1 MIFTGKIT
9 EISKVKVGKTK
20 KEDDWA
26 SLDFEVTES
35 NPHNELYPQIALF
48 SYFKMG
54 EYVKMAS
61 EFSHKV
67 GDEVNVDF
75 NFKCQKYNKKDGS
88 GEGKFYKTECWK
100 VDKVQES
107 QTEEYNTNEVG
118 NDLNENEPDDLPF

>member
-75 NFKCQKYNKKDGS
+75 NFKCQKYTKKDGS

-107 QTEEYNTNEVG
+107 QVEEYSNYDVS
-118 NDLNENEPDDLPF
+118 DLKEAEPDDLPF